1 MAKGGTRSG
10 AGRPGHRL
18 IAENSKR
25 IDIRRWHKG
34 GYLVSGNAFT
44 WQWTCDGE
52 PTGSIGV
59 ASYGD
64 SLRLN
69 YTTPSNGKQ
78 WRDASQTIRTT
89 ATPCNYGGSRPWF
102 ACPVCQDRAAVLYLR
117 AGRFACRHC
126 QRVSY
131 RSQSGSATDRIC
143 ARYHRLDALVMAP
156 KPKWQRKATRQRLW
170 DRYEIASDQFE
181 RMLAVG
187 LRALGFADEAAV
199 MAPSGAV

>member
-10 AGRPGHRL
+10 SGRPGHRL
-18 IAENSKR
+18 VAERAKR
-25 IDIRRWHKG
+25 IDIRRWHKA
-34 GYLVSGNAFT
+34 GYLVEAKQFT

-52 PTGSIGV
+52 VTGTIGV
-59 ASYGD
+59 TAFSD

-69 YTTPSNGKQ
+69 YSVGG
-78 WRDASQTIRTT
+78 RDASQTISTRS
-89 ATPCNYGGSRPWF
+89 TPCHYGGSRPWF
-102 ACPVCQDRAAVLYLR
+102 ACPVCNDRAAVLYLR

-131 RSQSGSATDRIC
+131 QSQSGSAMDRVC

-170 DRYEIASDQFE
+170 DRYEVASEQFE
-181 RMLAVG
+181 GMLAMG
-187 LRALGFADEAAV
+187 LRALGFADWAAV
-199 MAPSGAV
+199 TAPNGPT